1 MAYTKHAADAES
13 SGVYG
18 GECSEG
24 KPTHVEFTNSIRI
37 RKRYADDAQEM
48 IGEPSGT
55 QTNQYSR
62 CPISRLLQVDHSA
75 TTLRESCYQPLQAYS
90 RRKSHRDGLSPAS

>member
-1 MAYTKHAADAES
+1 LAYTKHAADAES

-37 RKRYADDAQEM
+37 RKRYAGDAHEM
-48 IGEPSGT
+48 IGEPCGT
-55 QTNQYSR
+55 QTNHDSR
-62 CPISRLLQVDHSA
+62 CPISELLQVDHKNA
-75 TTLRESCYQPLQAYS
+75 TLQ
-90 RRKSHRDGLSPAS
+90 

>member
-24 KPTHVEFTNSIRI
+24 KPTHVEFTNSICI
-37 RKRYADDAQEM
+37 RKRYADGAQEM
-48 IGEPSGT
+48 IGEPRGT
-55 QTNQYSR
+55 QTDHDPS
-62 CPISRLLQVDHSA
+62 CPISKLLQVDHKE
-75 TTLRESCYQPLQAYS
+75 LR
-90 RRKSHRDGLSPAS
+90 

>member
-1 MAYTKHAADAES
+1 LAYTKHAANAES
-13 SGVYG
+13 SGVYS

-48 IGEPSGT
+48 IGEPRGT
-55 QTNQYSR
+55 QTDHDPS
-62 CPISRLLQVDHSA
+62 CPISKLLQVDHKK
-75 TTLRESCYQPLQAYS
+75 LR
-90 RRKSHRDGLSPAS
+90 

>member
-55 QTNQYSR
+55 KTNHDSR
-62 CPISRLLQVDHSA
+62 CPISKLL
-75 TTLRESCYQPLQAYS
+75 
-90 RRKSHRDGLSPAS
+90 